1 MLYPSKKEPW
11 PHQVEALKR
20 LEGKKA
26 FALLLQ
32 MRCGKTKVTLDD
44 FVRCYEQ
51 DKVDD
56 LLVIAPAGVYI
67 TWLGAI
73 EDHVNDDLIEIMRIK
88 TWSSAK
94 AKGADERRSLN
105 FFLNYHSDKRPR
117 VFIMNVEALGVVK
130 NAQQAVL
137 DFCKERRVY
146 CVIDEST
153 CIKNP
158 SAKRTKLIIE
168 TIRDKCEYRRILTG
182 LIAPRD
188 PLDVYSQFNFLQPE
202 CLGYST
208 FASFAARY
216 AIIQK
221 KSHMKFGS
229 KFNYTK
235 PVGFRDK
242 EELALRMSW
251 HSYRVRL
258 ADCYDLPPKI
268 YEIRNV
274 ELTDYQ
280 ERLYEE
286 LKKFAT
292 AELESSSFVTAP
304 QAIVQIMRLH
314 QILMGHTVDEN
325 GVEHSFGTNRI
336 NELMN
341 IIEEW
346 DDGESKA
353 IIWCSY
359 DSDVHSVVEALRKAG
374 YGVARFWGGNRN
386 IREQE
391 EGDFKQNPS
400 TRFMVA
406 TAAAGGRGRTWTQ
419 ADLVIYFSNTWNLE
433 FREQSEERAQ
443 GVGKTKNVLYI
454 DLVAVRQN
462 GSETIDMRI
471 LKTLRNKINM
481 ASILM
486 GDGWRNFVV

>member
-1 MLYPSKKEPW
+1 LEDKK
-11 PHQVEALKR
+11 
-20 LEGKKA
+20 
-26 FALLLQ
+26 FYALLMQ
-32 MRCGKTKVTLDD
+32 MRTGKTKVTLDD

-56 LLVIAPAGVYI
+56 LLVIAPAGVYL

-73 EDHVNDDLIEIMRIK
+73 EDHVNSDLSSQMRIRH
-88 TWSSAK
+88 WSSIK
-94 AKGADERRSLN
+94 EKNEDEQRSLRRL
-105 FFLNYHSDKRPR
+105 LNSCSPNVPR
-117 VFIMNVEALGVVK
+117 VFLMNVEAIGTVARAK
-130 NAQQAVL
+130 EAVL
-137 DFCKERRVY
+137 EFCKDRRIY
-146 CVIDEST
+146 CALDEST

-158 SAKRTKLIIE
+158 NAKRTEFLLE
-168 TIRDKCEYRRILTG
+168 NLRDKSEYRRILTG

-188 PLDVYSQFNFLQPE
+188 PLDVYSQFDFLQPE

-208 FASFAARY
+208 FASFSARY
-216 AIIQK
+216 AIIKK

-274 ELTDYQ
+274 ELTDEQ
-280 ERLYEE
+280 ERIYKEMQQ
-286 LKKFAT
+286 FAV
-292 AELESSSFVTAP
+292 AELEKEVFVSAP
-304 QAIVQIMRLH
+304 QAMVQIMRLH
-314 QILMGHTVDEN
+314 QVLMGHTVDDEKIGRN
-325 GVEHSFGTNRI
+325 VETNRI

-359 DSDVHSVVEALRKAG
+359 DADIQSVVEALRASG

-386 IREQE
+386 TREQE
-391 EGDFKQNPS
+391 ERDFKEEQG

-406 TAAAGGRGRTWTQ
+406 TPAAGGRGRTWTQ

-433 FREQSEERAQ
+433 HRDQSEERAQ
-443 GVGKTKNVLYI
+443 GIGKSKNVLYI

-462 GSETIDMRI
+462 GSQTVDMRI
-471 LKTLRNKINM
+471 LKALRNKINM
-481 ASILM
+481 ASVLS
-486 GDGWRNFVV
+486 GDGWREWVI